1 MATPLQRFI
10 DAYIN
15 WRYNPFTSGDMAVD
29 KTEDNLSIPSGSPFF
44 IQLLEVPRKNTPTSI
59 TVYNYNDG
67 GYMTEA
73 AHPPAQG
80 QFSVDYPA
88 PDGKG
93 TGLVEFNSADAN
105 KQVRV
110 AYKATGSPIV
120 SEFLDSKVSW
130 PSPSPG
136 ENQGVIFKS
145 SVPTWAYFPK
155 RYFHEDNALYH
166 SGGESESCIYFRF
179 KKGANDSKVFLE
191 LKGAKIH
198 RGYYTELAEHD
209 HEAGTLKATH
219 KHGAGTLTGSQPTH
233 RHGYQEGTPF
243 NYTQYAGDDAVT
255 ISGETAEVEA
265 DVSGNVANASSGE
278 KSYPNQLKIYVDG
291 VDKTA
296 SFLSLSGLPA
306 LGDGSG
312 SHVFVTTGSGEVD
325 VSSWFASAKI
335 YEIKIT
341 EPITYCGGRA
351 LLHVEVY

>member
-1 MATPLQRFI
+1 MVPISRFI
-10 DAYIN
+10 NSYSN
-15 WRYNPFTSGDMAVD
+15 RRFNPFSSGDMAVD
-29 KTEDNLSIPSGSPFF
+29 KTEDNLYIPSGSPFF

-59 TVYNYNDG
+59 TVYNYDNG
-67 GYMTEA
+67 AYMTEA

-80 QFSVDYPA
+80 QFTVDYPA

-130 PSPSPG
+130 PSPAPG

-145 SVPTWAYFPK
+145 SAPTWAYFPK
-155 RYFHEDNALYH
+155 RYFHEGNALH
-166 SGGESESCIYFRF
+166 HGDGESESCIYFRF
-179 KKGANDSKVFLE
+179 KKGPNDSKVFLE

-198 RGYYTELAEHD
+198 RGYYTELMEHHHD
-209 HEAGTLKATH
+209 IAAAALV
-219 KHGAGTLTGSQPTH
+219 GSQPKHTH
-233 RHGYQEGTPF
+233 EIPADHKHYGDFQVGPTTGIVDPTTEMT
-243 NYTQYAGDDAVT
+243 TSEDGDDVVT
-255 ISGETAEVEA
+255 IGAGETA
-265 DVSGNVANASSGE
+265 DASSGE

-291 VDKTA
+291 ADRTA

-325 VSSWFASAKI
+325 VSSWFATAKI
-335 YEIKIT
+335 YEIKIS
-341 EPITYCGGRA
+341 EPITYFGGRA
-351 LLHVEVY
+351 LLVLEVY